1 MLRDR
6 PRDQKPL
13 AVTVL
18 ASEVARQTILPE
30 LDKRREGAVAQKPTF
45 FAAPW
50 YLMIGAGKDLA

>member
-45 FAAPW
+45 FCRP
-50 YLMIGAGKDLA
+50 LVPT